1 MGIKV
6 KARQT
11 KLSVGP
17 SKGGVSFHH
26 AGRNLQHAEAG
37 KSHIRSLHPL
47 GNPEGKPSGCLGKP
61 LVRLSRHGPPRDIPL
76 PCPEW
81 VPCASA
87 CKPRLSPKWKM

>member
-17 SKGGVSFHH
+17 SKGEYRFIM
-26 AGRNLQHAEAG
+26 QAEIYSTLKQEKVISEA
-37 KSHIRSLHPL
+37 SIRSGIPKGSLQAAW
-47 GNPEGKPSGCLGKP
+47 EAI
-61 LVRLSRHGPPRDIPL
+61 VRLSRHGPPRDIPL

>member
-11 KLSVGP
+11 KLSVGLER
-17 SKGGVSFHH
+17 GISFHH

-47 GNPEGKPSGCLGKP
+47 GNPEGKPSGRLG
-61 LVRLSRHGPPRDIPL
+61 SH
-76 PCPEW
+76 W
-81 VPCASA
+81 
-87 CKPRLSPKWKM
+87 

>member
-17 SKGGVSFHH
+17 SKGEYRFIM
-26 AGRNLQHAEAG
+26 QAEIYSTLKQE
-37 KSHIRSLHPL
+37 KSYP
-47 GNPEGKPSGCLGKP
+47 KPPSARESRREAFRPPGKP